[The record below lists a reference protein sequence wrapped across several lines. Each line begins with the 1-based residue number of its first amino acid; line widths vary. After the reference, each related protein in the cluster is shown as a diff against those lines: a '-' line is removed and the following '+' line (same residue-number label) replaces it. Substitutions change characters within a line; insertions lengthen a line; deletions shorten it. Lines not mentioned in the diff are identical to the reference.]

1 MLHSLC
7 TSREKLSHKPLDR
20 SAKPWVQYL
29 LHDSLQHS
37 FYTPNSP
44 HHKHM
49 YSTNIN
55 TLCSLRIFIFNHGEL
70 SYFHSWPLMLE
81 WVFWF
86 SPQKKVFAPRYLN
99 WEGIRC
105 AFVGLLDHPTCKT
118 ILILWQNI
126 FALLFGDG
134 LPLPMKE
141 TTPLRVSFCPLWKNF
156 KSHALNIFC
165 RI

>member
-1 MLHSLC
+1 MCSTHSALL
-7 TSREKLSHKPLDR
+7 EKSCLTNH
-20 SAKPWVQYL
+20 WIGVQNPG
-29 LHDSLQHS
+29 S
-37 FYTPNSP
+37 
-44 HHKHM
+44 
-49 YSTNIN
+49 STCCMIAYNILFIHPTHPITRICIN

-118 ILILWQNI
+118 ILILCQNI